1 MFRIGMSTKV
11 AKELSDT
18 KQRGVIK
25 HMSHTEQTSQKY
37 YEFVNFEDAAKAFE
51 EINKLM

>member
-1 MFRIGMSTKV
+1 MSTKV

-18 KQRGVIK
+18 KRRGVIK
-25 HMSHTEQTSQKY
+25 HTSHSERTNQSY
-37 YEFVNFEDAAKAFE
+37 YEFANFEDAAKAFD